1 VEELGELL
9 GGLFADQ
16 GEQTYSGLTATITSK
31 PAAHSTRAGDTD
43 EERHPMSN
51 TARSEEP
58 TLDEFVAECRTWLD
72 ANAEPRPEARRF
84 VWGEGDDR
92 VVEIWEEH
100 DERRDAE
107 QLAAARR
114 WRQLRFDA
122 GLGWIDGPPELGGR
136 GLPPAFARAYEKS
149 EAGYDVPTQQWFKLG
164 PVIGP
169 ILLAHA
175 DRALQERYVGALYRG
190 YHVACE
196 LFSEPGAGS
205 DLASAQCRAEHDGD
219 HWVVNGQ
226 KVWTSDANVA
236 TIGLALCRT
245 DRDRARH
252 RGLSTFLI
260 DMHDP
265 AVEVRPLRQMTGG
278 AAFNEVFI
286 TDLRVPDHHRVGEI
300 NEGWAVAVHTL
311 MYERR
316 LVGGGHGRGGVGI
329 ANGERL
335 IGLIRHLGRDG
346 DPVVRDRLAA
356 VVSSF
361 RATGYLNRRRDLP
374 GDAPVMS
381 KLALAS
387 NLSDTADLVSMLL
400 GPSLTADTGEWGTF
414 AWNRFVL
421 GAPGNHI
428 AVGTDETI
436 KNIIGERVLGLPKEP
451 R

>member
-1 VEELGELL
+1 MANNLAPKGE
-9 GGLFADQ
+9 
-16 GEQTYSGLTATITSK
+16 
-31 PAAHSTRAGDTD
+31 PAATPD
-43 EERHPMSN
+43 
-51 TARSEEP
+51 
-58 TLDEFVAECRTWLD
+58 LDEFTAEGRAWLD
-72 ANAEPRPEARRF
+72 ANARPRPEAAKL

-100 DERRDAE
+100 DAVRDAE
-107 QLAAARR
+107 QLAAARQ
-114 WRQLRFDA
+114 WRQLRYDA
-122 GLGWIDGPPELGGR
+122 GFGWIDGPPDLGGR
-136 GLPPAFARAYEKS
+136 GLPSSFAQAYGRL
-149 EAGYDVPTQQWFKLG
+149 EASYDTPTQQWFKLG

-175 DRALQERYVGALYRG
+175 DEALQQRYVPGLYRG
-190 YHVACE
+190 DHVACE

-205 DLASAQCRAEHDGD
+205 DLASAQCRAERDGD
-219 HWVVNGQ
+219 HWVVSGQ

-245 DRDRARH
+245 DRDRPRH
-252 RGLSTFLI
+252 RGLSTFLV
-260 DMHDP
+260 DMGDP

-286 TDLRVPDHHRVGEI
+286 TNLRVPDHHRVGEV
-300 NEGWAVAVHTL
+300 NEGWAVGVHTL

-335 IGLIRHLGRDG
+335 MALVRHLGRDR
-346 DPVVRDRLAA
+346 DPLVRDALASVMA
-356 VVSSF
+356 SF

-381 KLALAS
+381 KLALAA
-387 NLSDTADLVSMLL
+387 NLTGTADLVAEVLSA
-400 GPSLTADTGEWGTF
+400 SLTADTGEWGTF

-436 KNIIGERVLGLPKEP
+436 KNIIGERVLGLPREP
-451 R
+451 RA